1 MWRLSV
7 ASSLQYADAVTSFP
21 LLNLRLLP
29 GEEHTEQVAVELE
42 PVALGGQSYLVV
54 PAEIEAALTVQRA
67 TSGYAMRL
75 RFEVGVHGPCMRC
88 LEDAVVPLPVDALE
102 YHDLDPG
109 GDDELV
115 SDYVADDAVQLAA
128 WARDAIVLALPNPI
142 LCRAD
147 CAGLCPACG
156 KNLNLEPHTH
166 DELDV
171 DPRWAALE
179 GLRDET

>member
-1 MWRLSV
+1 MR
-7 ASSLQYADAVTSFP
+7 TFP

-29 GEEHTEQVAVELE
+29 GEEHTEQVAVELD
-42 PVALGGQSYLVV
+42 PVALGGQSYLVT
-54 PAEIEAALTVQRA
+54 PAEIVAALVVQRA

-75 RFEVGVHGPCMRC
+75 RFDAGVHGPCMRC
-88 LEDAVVPLPVDALE
+88 LEDAVVALPVDVVE

-115 SDYVADDAVQLAA
+115 SDYVAEDAVQLTA

-147 CAGLCPACG
+147 CAGLCPSCG
-156 KNLNLEPHTH
+156 KNLNVEPHTH
-166 DELDV
+166 SEDDF

-179 GLRDET
+179 ALRDEA